1 MNQHP
6 HADLKA
12 SRAAWLNQR
21 QLPLLWAAGT
31 ALVILLACNKV
42 NATPKYALVFNEMLV
57 HLVHGRFDLDPTTIG
72 SEAYVYKGRTYAYF
86 GIFCALL
93 RLPLLLTGQIGLDV
107 TKISMI
113 FAAAL
118 SLGARLAAVRLA
130 LNRAHGL
137 SRELGWI
144 ILGAV
149 AFGGESIQ
157 YLRPSLFQEVCSW
170 GAALSSVFVLLAVRR
185 LLSPG
190 SEAGRLYL
198 GMAVAAGLA
207 LLCRV
212 SFGLGL
218 YAALGLMLV
227 IEVWRGRG
235 RRLNLRAL
243 APAMLVLALFA
254 GMAGAVNKARWDD
267 PLAFVPVR
275 YQTLMGQANPDRVV
289 RLARYGAVNPI
300 RAPFALQY
308 YFAPIWVVRDG
319 SGRMFFQQAQLDLFD
334 SVELPPSSFLLSD
347 PLLCVL
353 AALGLGA
360 LARRRPGPA
369 DAALARGALV
379 GLALPGAVML
389 CAISLT
395 FRYRMDFYPGLDFA
409 ACIGLAAMSR
419 EPRLQQAR
427 PWLYM
432 AVGGAVVSLVSL
444 ILYGY
449 APFGPALDLDM
460 RNGWITPMVETA
472 HGRDPFIGH
481 LMPDGRRLDVPSANP
496 R

>member
-1 MNQHP
+1 MKQQP
-6 HADLKA
+6 HADPKSA
-12 SRAAWLNQR
+12 RAAWLDEW
-21 QLPLLWAAGT
+21 QLPLLWAAGL
-31 ALVILLACNKV
+31 ALAILLVVNKV

-57 HLVHGRFDLDPTTIG
+57 HLLHGRFDLDPSTIG

-86 GIFCALL
+86 GVFCALL
-93 RLPLLLTGQIGLDV
+93 RLPLLLTGQIGADI
-107 TKISMI
+107 TKLSMI

-130 LNRAHGL
+130 MSRAPGL
-137 SRELGWI
+137 SRELSWI

-149 AFGGESIQ
+149 AFGGESLQ

-185 LLSPG
+185 ILSPG
-190 SEAGRLYL
+190 PEAWRLYA
-198 GMAVAAGLA
+198 GMALAAGLA

-218 YAALGLMLV
+218 YAAVGLMLV
-227 IEVWRGRG
+227 IEVWRGRA
-235 RRLNLRAL
+235 RLPGLRAL
-243 APAMLVLALFA
+243 APAVLVLALFA
-254 GMAGAVNKARWDD
+254 GLAGAVNKARWDD

-275 YQTLMGQANPDRVV
+275 YQTLMGQADPDRAV
-289 RLARYGAVNPI
+289 RLARYGAVNPV

-308 YFAPIWVVRDG
+308 YFAPLWAVRDG
-319 SGRMFFQQAQLDLFD
+319 TGQLFFQQAQLDLFD

-360 LARRRPGPA
+360 LARRRPQLEE
-369 DAALARGALV
+369 AALARGALL
-379 GLALPGAVML
+379 GLAIPGAVML

-409 ACIGLAAMSR
+409 ACIGLAAMGR
-419 EPRLQQAR
+419 EPKPITAR

-432 AVGGAVVSLVSL
+432 AVGGAVVSLISL
-444 ILYGY
+444 TLYSY
-449 APFGPALDLDM
+449 APFGPAVDLDM

-472 HGRDPFIGH
+472 QGRDPFIGH
-481 LMPDGRRLDVPSANP
+481 LMRDGRRLNIPAADPH
-496 R
+496 